1 MCGSHGGHHG
11 HPEAGSQ
18 RCTVSL
24 RSVTSERLLGGR
36 CARCQAWES
45 IQSFLLSFPAL
56 KSSQEAVLPRHPE
69 TQPLPAPLP
78 AVVAPE
84 QLRDGGSGGPILV
97 TCVRPRE
104 GEGRVPWAAGGREG
118 MEPEAG
124 DDRPA
129 FHSLHSGSGELKL
142 RKRKPTLSVSAQE
155 TRSRRRGECRVRGR
169 ALGSRHLRWK

>member
-36 CARCQAWES
+36 CARCQARES

-97 TCVRPRE
+97 ICVRPR
-104 GEGRVPWAAGGREG
+104 
-118 MEPEAG
+118 
-124 DDRPA
+124 
-129 FHSLHSGSGELKL
+129 K
-142 RKRKPTLSVSAQE
+142 
-155 TRSRRRGECRVRGR
+155 VRGGFRGLQVAERGWSPRR
-169 ALGSRHLRWK
+169 AMTARPSTVSTAARES